1 MTLSHRTT
9 EVERIED
16 IAAVEDDDGNQQ
28 SPANAAEQ
36 QATQAAV
43 ESAASEIV
51 AEIEAALSYPN
62 GNSHDEDGSAY
73 PYTESPAETIRELG
87 FQVVSAPVDVTIETI
102 AGDVFTV
109 PVASETVLN
118 RWAIESIEI
127 ADPTNAAA
135 RVSWWWAGE

>member
-1 MTLSHRTT
+1 MALNQTT
-9 EVERIED
+9 AEVERVEAIK
-16 IAAVEDDDGNQQ
+16 AVTDDDENEQ
-28 SPANAAEQ
+28 SPANTAEQ

-62 GNSHDEDGSAY
+62 GNSRDEDGSGY
-73 PYTESPAETIRELG
+73 PYSENPTETIRELG
-87 FQVVSAPVDVTIETI
+87 FQIVSAPVDVTITTTG
-102 AGDVFTV
+102 GDVFTI

-118 RWAIESIEI
+118 RWAIESVEI